1 MYDELIAEADQL
13 IIDIKGMQDD
23 YDKAINKKNAEIDS
37 LIAQIKEASA
47 KCQINL
53 NACNSIKN
61 KIETVNDEINSIKNK
76 SSEAVKS
83 ISNDTQ
89 KVIDKQASFENV
101 LNNIKTT
108 QASLQS
114 KTDSLSY
121 ALNKLAENNIKIQKQ
136 QESILATQMDLA
148 VKQNMLGKKY
158 AELTDTFN
166 LATDKLRAQINQSDS
181 ALNDSLSRIDAYSQ
195 KIENIKSEQVENYR
209 VATDEAKKLWEKA
222 ILNIINDR
230 IEIVEEKEGMF
241 RKRYLFKIRS

>member
-61 KIETVNDEINSIKNK
+61 KIETVNAEINSIKNK

-241 RKRYLFKIRS
+241 KKKYIFKIRS

>member
-1 MYDELIAEADQL
+1 MYDELIAEAEQL
-13 IIDIKGMQDD
+13 ISDIKGMQDD

-37 LIAQIKEASA
+37 LITQIKEASA

-53 NACNSIKN
+53 NACNNIKN

-76 SSEAVKS
+76 SSETVKS

-209 VATDEAKKLWEKA
+209 VATDEAKKLWENA

-241 RKRYLFKIRS
+241 KKKYIFKIRS

>member
-61 KIETVNDEINSIKNK
+61 KIETVNAEINSIKNK

-209 VATDEAKKLWEKA
+209 VATNEAKKLWEKA

-241 RKRYLFKIRS
+241 KKKYIFKIRS